1 MERFLEIWNYTL
13 FTLPSGAVIKVSQI
27 ALTVLL
33 VVGGLIL
40 GHLLQKLLGR
50 QMERRKV
57 NPNAVL
63 TIRRV
68 VFYFILV
75 LVFVTA
81 LAMLQIPITA
91 LAFISGAVAIGVG
104 FGAQN
109 IINNFISGWIL
120 MTERPVRIGDFIE
133 IDTHKGRVESIGN
146 RSTQIRR
153 TDGVHMLVPNSHM
166 LERIVINW
174 TLHDLRIRTT
184 VRVGVTYG
192 SPVERVVELLYETVG
207 AQPEVLKDPAPLVVF
222 EEFGDSSLVFD
233 AYFWAE
239 VGGDRELRTIRS
251 EIRRRIDRVFREN
264 DITIAFP
271 QRDVHLDTSRPLE
284 INLRGK
290 E

>member
-27 ALTVLL
+27 ALTVLV

-40 GHLLQKLLGR
+40 SHWVQKLLGR
-50 QMERRKV
+50 HMERRKV

-81 LAMLQIPITA
+81 LAMLHIPITA

-133 IDTHKGRVESIGN
+133 IDTHMGKVESIGN

-153 TDGVHMLVPNSHM
+153 VDGVHMLVPNSHM

-174 TLHDLRIRTT
+174 TLHDLRIRST

-192 SPVERVVELLYETVG
+192 SPVERVFELLYEVVG

-222 EEFGDSSLVFD
+222 EDFGDSSLVFD

-239 VGGDRELRTIRS
+239 VGGERELRTIRS
-251 EIRRRIDRVFREN
+251 EIRRRIDKVFREN

-284 INLRGK
+284 IQLK
-290 E
+290 ERE

>member
-13 FTLPSGAVIKVSQI
+13 FTLPSGAVIKVSQL
-27 ALTVLL
+27 ALTLLL

-40 GHLLQKLLGR
+40 GHWLQKLLGR
-50 QMERRKV
+50 AMTRRKV
-57 NPNAVL
+57 NVNSVL
-63 TIRRV
+63 TIQRV
-68 VFYFILV
+68 VFYFILT

-81 LAMLQIPITA
+81 LAMLHIPITA

-104 FGAQN
+104 FGAQA

-133 IDTHKGRVESIGN
+133 IDEHKGVVESIGN

-153 TDGVHMLVPNSHM
+153 IDGVHMLVPNSHM
-166 LERIVINW
+166 LERMVINW
-174 TLHDLRIRTT
+174 TLHDLRIRST
-184 VRVGVTYG
+184 VRVGVAYG
-192 SPVERVVELLYETVG
+192 SPVERVSELLYEVVG

-222 EEFGDSSLVFD
+222 EDFGDSSLLFD

-239 VGGDRELRTIRS
+239 AGGERELRTIRS
-251 EIRRRIDRVFREN
+251 DIRMRIDRVFREN

-284 INLRGK
+284 VHVKG
-290 E
+290 